1 MKQEREKIYLL
12 NIFLGIIISKYFDG
26 EVGAFES
33 NLVSYQCAQSCP
45 TLCNLMD
52 YSPLGSSVHGIFP
65 GKGTRV
71 SCYFLLQGVF
81 LTQGSNLPLEV
92 REPSNKEARRYER
105 WVQMRPP
112 NHREV
117 LACEGGDRK
126 TENDQ

>member
-1 MKQEREKIYLL
+1 MKQEREQIYLM
-12 NIFLGIIISKYFDG
+12 NSFLGIITSKYLDG

-33 NLVSYQCAQSCP
+33 YLVSYQCSQSCP

-52 YSPLGSSVHGIFP
+52 SSPLGSSVHGIFP
-65 GKGTRV
+65 DKGNRV
-71 SCYFLLQGVF
+71 GCRFLLQGVF

-92 REPSNKEARRYER
+92 REPSNKEPRCYER

-117 LACEGGDRK
+117 LACEGGNRK
-126 TENDQ
+126 PENDQ